1 MFQKMREMFTYPET
15 ISSVKHFPGIKTELV
30 PETELVQGIFP
41 VMGKTGPDR
50 GMLNDYIVK
59 DCEGLKCTVC
69 GKRSASK
76 QTLLNHVESVHFPNT
91 FTYTCKF
98 CGKEYNAKNT
108 LQVHISTKH
117 KSDK

>member
-1 MFQKMREMFTYPET
+1 MFTYRET

-69 GKRSASK
+69 GKRAK
-76 QTLLNHVESVHFPNT
+76 LNGTKPNKTALLNHVESVHFPNT
-91 FTYTCKF
+91 FTYTCKY

-117 KSDK
+117 KNDK